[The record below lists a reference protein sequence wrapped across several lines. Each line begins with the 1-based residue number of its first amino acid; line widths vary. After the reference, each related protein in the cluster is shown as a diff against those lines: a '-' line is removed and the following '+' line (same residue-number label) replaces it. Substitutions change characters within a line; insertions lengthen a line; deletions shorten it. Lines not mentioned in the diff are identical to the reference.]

1 MKKSS
6 IKKLNY
12 PYNSNSICGAQLCLI
27 GISNNVT
34 HSCLLLLDE
43 VAVIDEIQMIRD
55 QQRGWAWTRSLLG
68 LCAHEI
74 HICGEASAID
84 LVKELMLDTGDEVE
98 VGIVLRF
105 MVQRGWAWTRSLLG
119 LCAHEIH
126 TYMWGS
132 QCYISC
138 KGINVGY
145 W

>member
-74 HICGEASAID
+74 H
-84 LVKELMLDTGDEVE
+84 
-98 VGIVLRF
+98 
-105 MVQRGWAWTRSLLG
+105 
-119 LCAHEIH
+119 

-132 QCYISC
+132 QCYRSC
-138 KGINVGY
+138 KGIDVGH

>member
-34 HSCLLLLDE
+34 NSCLLLIDE

-68 LCAHEI
+68 LCAQEI

-98 VGIVLRF
+98 VGIIMRF
-105 MVQRGWAWTRSLLG
+105 HGSERLG
-119 LCAHEIH
+119 LDKVIIRSMCPGD

-132 QCYISC
+132 QCCRSC

>member
-98 VGIVLRF
+98 VGIFLRF

-119 LCAHEIH
+119 LCVHEIH
-126 TYMWGS
+126 TYMWGRT
-132 QCYISC
+132 
-138 KGINVGY
+138 
-145 W
+145 